1 MKTSNF
7 PYIALALGLFLLL
20 VVLRG
25 SQFANDGLTS
35 LPLPLLT
42 LLVVSEF
49 SFFVNAIGAYIGFT
63 QLRKT
68 GFQPLYSV
76 VTLLCLALSVYFMWL
91 GIKLWPL

>member
-1 MKTSNF
+1 MKTRNF

-25 SQFANDGLTS
+25 SQIANDGLTS
-35 LPLPLLT
+35 LPLLT

-49 SFFVNAIGAYIGFT
+49 SFFVSAIGAYIGFN
-63 QLRKT
+63 QIRKT
-68 GFQPLYSV
+68 GVQAFYSL
-76 VTLLCLALSVYFMWL
+76 VTLLCLILSLYFMWL